1 MRQFPGIA
9 RNNIPRGISGARAAA
24 AAKARDSKLEMTNL
38 GPGNARIRASRAA
51 TIVPVAVSR
60 PRLDFSSTL
69 ASRPSSARSATA
81 SARVGTRSCAKAAS
95 NQLPASQ
102 LRTATRGSALTLP
115 RPSVVRS
122 SRSSWRRTGWSSPVR
137 RTSNSTQLQ
146 PRAFALRR
154 APSVFSGA
162 QPAAPRWPITRGRS
176 VSKPV
181 TSGGISDPVIRLP
194 PSPVAP
200 GAPDD
205 ASRDPHRSPDRLGAC
220 SA

>member
-24 AAKARDSKLEMTNL
+24 AARARSRKLEITNL
-38 GPGNARIRASRAA
+38 GVRGGRVRASSAA

-69 ASRPSSARSATA
+69 ACRPSSARSATA
-81 SARVGTRSCAKAAS
+81 SASVGTRSRAKAAS

-102 LRTATRGSALTLP
+102 LRTVASGSPLAWP

-122 SRSSWRRTGWSSPVR
+122 SRSSWRRTGSSSPVR
-137 RTSNSTQLQ
+137 RTSNSTQRQ
-146 PRAFALRR
+146 PRAFALRS
-154 APSVFSGA
+154 ALSVFSGA
-162 QPAAPRWPITRGRS
+162 QPAAPRCPITRGRS
-176 VSKPV
+176 FSKPA
-181 TSGGISDPVIRLP
+181 TSGEISDPVIRSL

-205 ASRDPHRSPDRLGAC
+205 ASRDPRQSPDRLGAC